1 MKIHYGF
8 DTLPVFRAP
17 AATVGS
23 FDGVHGGHRLLLDR
37 VRDEARVAGGESV
50 VLSFDPHPRITLG
63 CAEGLR
69 LLSSTEE
76 KAWLLEH
83 SGIDHLILIPFDRAF
98 SRLTPE
104 EFVRG
109 YLIGRVGVRTLVV
122 GYNHR
127 FGCGNEGD
135 FALLERLHEECG
147 FRVVRIGEYD
157 VETEKVSSTVLRDLI
172 ARGEMERAARLM
184 PHPYLLIGRE
194 RVADGCVRVD
204 EPRKLLPPPGLYAV
218 EADGVASRLQVGA
231 DGMLRLGRGTEGG
244 DDLRMSA
251 GVNGV
256 LCPLSGAEE
265 RRVVITFIQKL

>member
-1 MKIHYGF
+1 MRIHYGF
-8 DTLPVFRAP
+8 DTLPVLRAP

-37 VRDEARVAGGESV
+37 VRDEARAVGGESV

-76 KAWLLEH
+76 KAWLLER

-104 EFVRG
+104 EFVRE
-109 YLIGRVGVRTLVV
+109 YLIGKVGVRTLVV

-127 FGCGNEGD
+127 FGYGNEGD
-135 FALLERLHEECG
+135 FALLERLHVECG
-147 FRVVRIGEYD
+147 FRVVRIAEYD

-194 RVADGCVRVD
+194 RVSDGCVRID

-218 EADGVASRLQVGA
+218 KVDGVAARLHVES
-231 DGMLRLGRGTEGG
+231 DGTLRLMRGAGG
-244 DDLRMSA
+244 DEVLCTSA
-251 GVNGV
+251 GI
-256 LCPLSGAEE
+256 EE
-265 RRVVITFIQKL
+265 RCVVITFIQKL